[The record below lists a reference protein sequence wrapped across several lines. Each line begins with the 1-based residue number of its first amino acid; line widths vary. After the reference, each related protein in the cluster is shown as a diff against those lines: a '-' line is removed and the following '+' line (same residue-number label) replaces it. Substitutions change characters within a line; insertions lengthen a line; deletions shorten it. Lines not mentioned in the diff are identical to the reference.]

1 MYTIKKATVADILT
15 IQHIAQQTWYPTFS
29 AILNPQQIAYMLD
42 MMYSATALEEQMQ
55 NKGHVFV
62 LAQNDNKTLA
72 YLSYELHY
80 MGKTAT
86 KIHKLYALPNTQG
99 KGVGKYLIAHVISEA
114 QKAGDTALLL
124 NVNRYNAAAG
134 FYEKVGFRIIA
145 QEDIA
150 IGEGYLM
157 EDFVMQKDIV

>member
-1 MYTIKKATVADILT
+1 MYTIKKATIADIPT
-15 IQHIAQQTWYPTFS
+15 IQQIAHQTWYTTFS
-29 AILNPQQIAYMLD
+29 TILSSQQIAYMLD
-42 MMYSATALEEQMQ
+42 MMYSTTALEEQMQ
-55 NKGHVFV
+55 NKAHLFV
-62 LAQNDNKTLA
+62 LAQKDKENLA

-80 MGKTAT
+80 IGNPAT

-99 KGVGKYLIAHVISEA
+99 KGVGRFLVAYAASMA
-114 QKAGDTALLL
+114 QKAGDTVLLL
-124 NVNRYNAAAG
+124 NVNRYNAAVG
-134 FYEKVGFRIIA
+134 FYEKMGFRIIA